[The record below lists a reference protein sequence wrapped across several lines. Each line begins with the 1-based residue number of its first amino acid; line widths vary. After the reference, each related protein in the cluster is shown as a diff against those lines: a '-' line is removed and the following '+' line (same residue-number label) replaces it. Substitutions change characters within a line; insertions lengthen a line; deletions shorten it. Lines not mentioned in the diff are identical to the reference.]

1 MPFAKVTSKGQMT
14 IPKAIRERL
23 GIRQGDLLRVAVQEN
38 RVVMT
43 RIAPADEAELEALEA
58 TLEEWLSEADE
69 DAYRDL

>member
-23 GIRQGDLLRVAVQEN
+23 GIRQGDLLRVSVQEN

-43 RIAPADEAELEALEA
+43 RLAPADEAELEALEA
-58 TLEEWLSEADE
+58 TLEEWLSAADE